1 MELVFMTSSSFILH
15 FDLPIKEKQ
24 ANRKTRLDVAR
35 YLFLSNKFELSL
47 SDGRQEKYFQS

>member
-35 YLFLSNKFELSL
+35 YLSLSNKFELSL